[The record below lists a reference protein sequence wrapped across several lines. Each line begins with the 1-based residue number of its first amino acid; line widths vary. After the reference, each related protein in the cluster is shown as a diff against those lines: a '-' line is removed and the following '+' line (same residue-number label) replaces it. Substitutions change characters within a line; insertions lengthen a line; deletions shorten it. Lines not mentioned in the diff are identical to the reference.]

1 VHFQLNE
8 AATAI
13 TRSWRGYKSRQRVL
27 ALKASLQHR
36 SMLDR
41 PPADHPYDDPYAND
55 PYSEDPYD
63 EDPYGENP
71 YGEEED
77 DPYADGPGGN
87 GPGGN
92 RPGGRRRGSGGARP
106 GSGRE
111 GQGGRYGGGGD
122 GGQPDGQPGAA
133 GGEAGSRTR
142 KPKFSLQK
150 PYQGSSADSKAAERR
165 QAGPEPFTPAINPK
179 SQKLQRN
186 EKVEDR
192 FERLER
198 ERKEKIEARRREKVQ
213 KEMDE
218 RAPKEMNA
226 KSKRLTQRLG
236 SVEDRLMDYQRQAK
250 ANFEKA
256 RQESEDREDATLTFH
271 PKITRT
277 AQQLERGP
285 AVWEQWYKDKYKRLK
300 ELERAVRSQD
310 LQDVRDPEISK
321 GTARLAAKRPDADK
335 EVYERLYAYQDKYR
349 DNRAAAIKQ
358 EEERFSQ
365 TAARPQSA
373 ASQRA
378 RRAAEKRRAA
388 AYEDYAETPSQL
400 FSTVAAAQQERQP
413 FTPSVNERSTQ
424 IVREKQERALQMM
437 EGPDSYRSTGSTPR
451 VYGAEVAPRVNDR
464 RHQKSK
470 QEWNQMVN
478 SFKQDFES

>member
-1 VHFQLNE
+1 
-8 AATAI
+8 
-13 TRSWRGYKSRQRVL
+13 
-27 ALKASLQHR
+27 
-36 SMLDR
+36 
-41 PPADHPYDDPYAND
+41 
-55 PYSEDPYD
+55 
-63 EDPYGENP
+63 
-71 YGEEED
+71 
-77 DPYADGPGGN
+77 
-87 GPGGN
+87 
-92 RPGGRRRGSGGARP
+92 
-106 GSGRE
+106 
-111 GQGGRYGGGGD
+111 
-122 GGQPDGQPGAA
+122 
-133 GGEAGSRTR
+133 
-142 KPKFSLQK
+142 
-150 PYQGSSADSKAAERR
+150 
-165 QAGPEPFTPAINPK
+165 
-179 SQKLQRN
+179 
-186 EKVEDR
+186 
-192 FERLER
+192 
-198 ERKEKIEARRREKVQ
+198 
-213 KEMDE
+213 
-218 RAPKEMNA
+218 
-226 KSKRLTQRLG
+226 
-236 SVEDRLMDYQRQAK
+236 MDYQRQAK
-250 ANFEKA
+250 ANLEKA

-373 ASQRA
+373 SSQRA